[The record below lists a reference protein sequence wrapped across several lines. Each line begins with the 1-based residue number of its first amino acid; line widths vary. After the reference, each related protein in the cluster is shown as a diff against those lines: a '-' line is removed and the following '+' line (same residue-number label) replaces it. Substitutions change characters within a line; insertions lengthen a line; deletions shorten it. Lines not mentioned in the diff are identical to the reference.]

1 MSQTSET
8 LPAEPAR
15 LPQPSRLFRLLGPLL
30 TIASIAVFELADQF
44 GLRIPNPPAI
54 LMTLVVF
61 SAFTGGGR
69 VGIFS
74 GIVTC
79 GYLAIFYSEKGL
91 SLTYDEENLLRVL
104 VIIVTVP
111 AIVVMAAMSKKRG
124 DRLAREALRMEQ
136 QHSARLRELLQEKD
150 RAEVELRLAKEA
162 AEAANVAKSEFLAN
176 VSHEIRTPMNGIM
189 GMTELALDTELTR
202 EQREYL
208 DTVRSSAEALLT
220 VINDVLDFSRIE
232 AGKLDLDSA
241 PFDVRT
247 VVDEVMRTLALRAH
261 EKGLE
266 LCYEVE
272 HGVPPTLVGDAGRL
286 RQVLVNLVGNAVKFT
301 DSGEV
306 VVRVSAQ
313 VGTQTMQVGFSVTD
327 TGPGIPAAK
336 MARIFEPF
344 TQADGSVTRRHG
356 GSGLG
361 LSISTRLVQMMGGQ
375 LEVTSKPGE
384 GSVFSFGLLAGH
396 EGAPSLRRGTVPPSE
411 LSGRRALIVEDVTT
425 SGEILSR
432 ELEEWG
438 MFSDSATSAEDAM
451 RLLDAA
457 EESASRY
464 DLLLV
469 DTTLP
474 GLSGF
479 GLVEELRRRDVM
491 IPTVMMLNSPNRSVD
506 AAHCRRLHVPDYVT
520 KPVKPSRLVEAV
532 IDAMRG
538 VPRGVGS
545 VRVPTQPSRTLSV
558 LVAEDNLVNQ
568 RLMRRLFEKQ
578 GHRVKVVADGLSAIE
593 ELTQGEYDLAL
604 LDLMMP
610 GCDGITAVEKVREV
624 EASGDS
630 HVPIIAVTAHAMRG
644 DRERC
649 MAAGFDAYLTKPIR
663 MAELF
668 DTVDSVVPDSRGETK
683 PMPSVVFS
691 PVPFSGEAQAFNE
704 DVLIQHAA
712 GDREL
717 AGELVQ
723 VFLEEYPGWLAEMR
737 RGIEAGDGEAVR
749 RAAHTL
755 KGAVDHC
762 GASSAFDLALVVERM
777 GRNDDMA
784 GARGAFQELNG
795 ELRRLEPALKK
806 FLADSH

>member
-1 MSQTSET
+1 MTET
-8 LPAEPAR
+8 TEALPARPAR
-15 LPQPSRLFRLLGPLL
+15 LPEPSRLFRLLGPLL

-74 GIVTC
+74 GLVTC
-79 GYLAIFYSEKGL
+79 GYLAIFYSETGL
-91 SLTYDEENLLRVL
+91 KLSYAEENLLRVL

-208 DTVRSSAEALLT
+208 DTVRGSADALLT

-247 VVDEVMRTLALRAH
+247 VVDEVMRSLALRAH

-266 LCYEVE
+266 LCYAVE

-301 DSGEV
+301 DKGEV
-306 VVRVSAQ
+306 VVRVSAK
-313 VGTQTMQVGFSVTD
+313 VGTQTMEVGFSVTD
-327 TGPGIPAAK
+327 TGPGIPAEK
-336 MARIFEPF
+336 MKRIFEPF

-361 LSISTRLVQMMGGQ
+361 LSISTRLVEMMGGQ
-375 LEVTSKPGE
+375 LAAQSEPGK
-384 GSVFSFGLLAGH
+384 GSVFSFGLLAGL

-411 LSGRRALIVEDVTT
+411 LSGRRALIVEDVET
-425 SGEILSR
+425 SSEILGR

-438 MFSDSATSAEDAM
+438 MFSDCAVSSEDAL
-451 RLLDAA
+451 RLLEAA
-457 EESASRY
+457 KGHTSRY

-474 GLSGF
+474 GMSGF
-479 GLVEELRRRDVM
+479 ALVEELHRREVL
-491 IPTVMMLNSPNRSVD
+491 IPTVMMLNTPNRSVD

-538 VPRGVGS
+538 VPRGAGS
-545 VRVPTQPSRTLSV
+545 VRIPNQVTRALSV

-578 GHRVKVVADGLSAIE
+578 GHRVKLVADGLSAIE
-593 ELTQGEYDLAL
+593 ELRKDDYDLAL
-604 LDLMMP
+604 VDLMMP
-610 GCDGITAVEKVREV
+610 GCDGITAVRKAREF
-624 EASGDS
+624 EADGTR
-630 HVPIIAVTAHAMRG
+630 HLPIIAVTAHAMRG

-649 MAAGFDAYLTKPIR
+649 LNAGFDAYLTKPIR
-663 MAELF
+663 VAELF
-668 DTVDSVVPDSRGETK
+668 DTVDSVVPDSYGETK

-691 PVPFSGEAQAFNE
+691 PVPFSGEAEAFDAE
-704 DVLIQHAA
+704 VLIQHAA

-717 AGELVQ
+717 AGELVE

-737 RGIEAGDGEAVR
+737 KGIEAADGESVR

-777 GRNDDMA
+777 GRDDDMT
-784 GARGAFQELNG
+784 GAHVAFQELSA
-795 ELRRLEPALKK
+795 ELSRLEPALRK
-806 FLADSH
+806 FLTNSH